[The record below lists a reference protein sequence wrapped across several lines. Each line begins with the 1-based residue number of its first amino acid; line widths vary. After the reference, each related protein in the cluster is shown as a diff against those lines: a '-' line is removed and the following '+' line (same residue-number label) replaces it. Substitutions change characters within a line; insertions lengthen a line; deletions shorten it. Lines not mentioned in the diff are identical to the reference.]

1 MKMLVPISICA
12 AFTAVL
18 FVLTI
23 TTPWYTI
30 SYESKGEVKTIPHG
44 LQVAHG
50 DARAKENYCLLKQ
63 VNTTQGT
70 VYYQFD
76 KIYEWDDSHA
86 TGYSDQGGFKSM
98 FLIQFVLVLLEMLL
112 FIGNGVLLVLASFKK
127 MNKIVLLVGL
137 SVFVLLLIASSVYL
151 PMALPPKIEEE
162 PENHL
167 PGSVHPRL
175 NESNRAFEEYGVS
188 PQVVN
193 RTIDEVMDVEYSGG
207 LYGSDSSKYEASVEG
222 GDFTSRSYLSWY
234 PSIGWIAH
242 ILVGVL
248 GVLMLIM
255 AFKLDIGKK
264 KAEPTEFEFQES
276 EQYDSFGRPIHQVPS
291 MD

>member
-1 MKMLVPISICA
+1 MKLLVPISIVA
-12 AFTAVL
+12 VITAVL

-50 DARAKENYCLLKQ
+50 EATAQEHYYLLRQ

-70 VYYQFD
+70 VYYKFD
-76 KIYEWDDSHA
+76 KIYEWEDTQS
-86 TGYSDQGGFKSM
+86 TGYSDKDSFKYT
-98 FLIQFVLVLLEMLL
+98 FIIQFILVLVEMLL

-127 MNKIVLLVGL
+127 MNKAVLLIGL
-137 SVFVLLLIASSVYL
+137 SLFVLVLIGSSIYMPLTL
-151 PMALPPKIEEE
+151 PEKIQQE

-167 PGSVHPRL
+167 PGSVKPRL
-175 NESNRAFEEYGVS
+175 NESNQAFVPYGIS

-193 RTIDEVMDVEYSGG
+193 RTIEGVMNVEYQGG
-207 LYGSDSSKYEASVEG
+207 LYGSDSKDTESTVEG
-222 GDFTSRSYLSWY
+222 GDFTTKTYLSWY
-234 PSIGWIAH
+234 PSVGWIAH
-242 ILVGVL
+242 VFIAIL
-248 GVLMLIM
+248 GVFILIM
-255 AFKLDIGKK
+255 SIKLDIGKK
-264 KAEPTEFEFQES
+264 LPVKLEYPEYD
-276 EQYDSFGRPIHQVPS
+276 QYDSYGQQVVHQIPY